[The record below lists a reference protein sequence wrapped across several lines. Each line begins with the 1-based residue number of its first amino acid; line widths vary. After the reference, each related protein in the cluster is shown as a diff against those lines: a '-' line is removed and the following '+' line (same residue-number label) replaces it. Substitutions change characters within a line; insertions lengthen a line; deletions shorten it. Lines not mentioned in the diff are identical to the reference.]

1 MCDASNTLRSATLA
15 SRSEKLF
22 VLFVLLLSAGA
33 FTNLQVT
40 GPIKSQNTGMLGMQI
55 LWVCIYILTLVLFS
69 RKCSQP
75 LTTFFSEGPLI
86 AVVAFALSSVFWSQ
100 DPEFTLRRGLALALT
115 LLFGIYFGSR
125 FSLKEQLRLL
135 LCTCAVCIVFSFL
148 FELLGLNPSEG
159 IPGWYGIFF
168 QKNELGRTMVLSSIV
183 FLFWRRVEPN
193 LKSAAAVGFVASI
206 SLILLSQSMTSVV
219 ILLLML
225 ILYPY
230 LHWVLRKTA
239 RSALTAVGLL
249 LAVGA
254 ISVLYVAAHLEEVT
268 DFLGRSVTLSG
279 RFQLWIVS
287 AVMALRRPWLGYG
300 YDAFW
305 LPDQPVTI
313 RIWQFLHWMP
323 PHAHNGFLELWLD
336 VGLIGTGI
344 SLLALGYYIL
354 KSLQFLRRN
363 PEPAA
368 AWPLTFLVFLS
379 FANLTETVFLVR
391 NSIFFIL
398 YAAAAASMH
407 EEREKAHVANKPVLP
422 KHSYA

>member
-1 MCDASNTLRSATLA
+1 MRDAASTLQSHGPASAGEQA
-15 SRSEKLF
+15 F
-22 VLFVLLLSAGA
+22 VLLVLLLSAGA

-40 GPIKSQNTGMLGMQI
+40 GPIKSQNTGMPGMQI
-55 LWVCIYILTLVLFS
+55 LWICIYILTLVRFS

-75 LTTFFSEGPLI
+75 LRTFFNEGPLI

-100 DPEFTLRRGLALALT
+100 DPDFTLRRSVALALT

-135 LCTCAVCIVFSFL
+135 LWTCVVCIVFSFF

-168 QKNELGRTMVLSSIV
+168 QKNELGRMMLLSAIV
-183 FLFWRRVEPN
+183 FLFWRRVEPRQ
-193 LKSAAAVGFVASI
+193 KRAAEVGFLASI
-206 SLILLSQSMTSVV
+206 FLLLLSQSMTSVV
-219 ILLLML
+219 VLLLML
-225 ILYPY
+225 TLLPY
-230 LHWVLRKTA
+230 SQRVLRKTQ
-239 RSALTAVGLL
+239 R
-249 LAVGA
+249 
-254 ISVLYVAAHLEEVT
+254 SVLAGITLLVAAGTVSVLWVAAHLEAVT

-279 RFQLWIVS
+279 RLQLWIVS
-287 AVMALRRPWLGYG
+287 AFMARRRPWLGYG

-305 LPDQPVTI
+305 LPDQPVTL
-313 RIWQFLHWMP
+313 RIWQVLHWMP

-336 VGLIGTGI
+336 VGLIGTGLF
-344 SLLALGYYIL
+344 LLALGYYIL

-368 AWPLTFLVFLS
+368 AWPLMFLVFLS
-379 FANLTETVFLVR
+379 LANLTETVFLAR

-398 YAAAAASMH
+398 YAAVAATLQ
-407 EEREKAHVANKPVLP
+407 EGRKKAPVAKKLVLP